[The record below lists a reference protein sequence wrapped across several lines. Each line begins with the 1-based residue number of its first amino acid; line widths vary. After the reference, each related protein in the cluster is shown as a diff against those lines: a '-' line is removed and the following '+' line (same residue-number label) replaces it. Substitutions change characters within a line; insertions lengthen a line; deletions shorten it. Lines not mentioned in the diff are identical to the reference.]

1 MVGQRCSNFPSPFYL
16 SISMYPAF
24 RFLLFLLS
32 GYTWPAVFAISC
44 PILPLALALILALHL
59 FLHLLTGQN
68 QTA

>member
-1 MVGQRCSNFPSPFYL
+1 
-16 SISMYPAF
+16 MYPAF

-32 GYTWPAVFAISC
+32 GYTWPAVIAISC